1 MFLGGMA
8 STRSN
13 ITPINNFCSY
23 SLGKCLDKKQ
33 ICDGIPDCQ
42 DASDEKSEV
51 CLKHIEM

>member
-1 MFLGGMA
+1 MA